1 MGKSTISMAIFN
13 SYVKLPEGI
22 YRTTRSNMTLPF
34 FGSAFQWSICW
45 MLGPVCKKCRE
56 HMRTWK
62 DSDSLS
68 LLRDQASGTCPS
80 ITGPPVKGFKRHC
93 VVLIQGQGIPC
104 GGCAS
109 ELLVKTWWC
118 RRCRYHWWTSCCTC
132 LGPDGMCKILYQ
144 LSFSS
149 EHCSLHAGTVVH
161 VWTYHNVSILVAGQ
175 DLAKTNTF
183 LKPEMIVR
191 QLLRLHFLRESSG
204 IVDPCPSPNVAAR
217 CAYGRNR
224 NCQTRGGRCKIWGQH
239 TPGTLWRIGEVHEAL
254 KISSLT
260 QFDIVFMSPKIIW
273 HQEKRHELECS
284 KQLQWCAGEAGPADL
299 WCGTTCQ
306 HEPQLLRISLEGL
319 LVDCLVVC
327 WSHGWHTMASWDEVG
342 HQSIGHQ
349 PHWQIQ
355 LWSWGIW
362 LQNRGGRCQDGL
374 WSDSQMYSR
383 NNFCWCCS
391 ACCIVLWYHGWSW
404 VSWVSWASYH

>member
-118 RRCRYHWWTSCCTC
+118 RRCRYHWWTSYCTC

-149 EHCSLHAGTVVH
+149 EHCSLHAGNVVH

-299 WCGTTCQ
+299 WCGDNVPAWAATPSYQPGRTVGRLFSR
-306 HEPQLLRISLEGL
+306 LLKP
-319 LVDCLVVC
+319 
-327 WSHGWHTMASWDEVG
+327 WMA
-342 HQSIGHQ
+342 
-349 PHWQIQ
+349 
-355 LWSWGIW
+355 
-362 LQNRGGRCQDGL
+362 
-374 WSDSQMYSR
+374 
-383 NNFCWCCS
+383 
-391 ACCIVLWYHGWSW
+391 YHGIMGRGWTPIYWPPAASANPAVVLRNLAPKQRRQMPRWSL
-404 VSWVSWASYH
+404 VRLSDV